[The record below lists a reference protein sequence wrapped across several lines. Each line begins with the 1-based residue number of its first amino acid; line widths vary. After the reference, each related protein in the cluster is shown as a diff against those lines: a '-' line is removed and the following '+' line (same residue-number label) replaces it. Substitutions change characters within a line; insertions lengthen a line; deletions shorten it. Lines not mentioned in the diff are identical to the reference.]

1 MIYLKTVT
9 SRDKC
14 RQKLVHFCNVPY
26 LTLMATFYLHS
37 SVPDTTPA
45 SPHINAT
52 KHTQLLIPFTLPSP
66 ALTAFYSFFVSSILL
81 FPRPLLST
89 RPQHSFIYICSRQLC
104 FVSQTAYYRC
114 KISHSYSKF
123 YIPVLPL
130 IYSAPTSIY
139 ALPAATAGE

>member
-1 MIYLKTVT
+1 M
-9 SRDKC
+9 SRDKR
-14 RQKLVHFCNVPY
+14 RQKLFHFCNVPY
-26 LTLMATFYLHS
+26 FTLMAMIYLHS

-45 SPHINAT
+45 SLYINAT
-52 KHTQLLIPFTLPSP
+52 KHTQLLIPFTLLP
-66 ALTAFYSFFVSSILL
+66 ALTAFYSYFVSSILL
-81 FPRPLLST
+81 FPRPLLNT

-130 IYSAPTSIY
+130 IYSASTSIY

>member
-1 MIYLKTVT
+1 M
-9 SRDKC
+9 SRDKR
-14 RQKLVHFCNVPY
+14 RQTLVHFYVPY
-26 LTLMATFYLHS
+26 LTSMAMIHLHP
-37 SVPDTTPA
+37 SVPDTTPVP
-45 SPHINAT
+45 PHVNAT
-52 KHTQLLIPFTLPSP
+52 KHTQLLIPFTLSS
-66 ALTAFYSFFVSSILL
+66 AFTAFYSYFVSSILL
-81 FPRPLLST
+81 YPRPLLST

-130 IYSAPTSIY
+130 IYSASTSIY